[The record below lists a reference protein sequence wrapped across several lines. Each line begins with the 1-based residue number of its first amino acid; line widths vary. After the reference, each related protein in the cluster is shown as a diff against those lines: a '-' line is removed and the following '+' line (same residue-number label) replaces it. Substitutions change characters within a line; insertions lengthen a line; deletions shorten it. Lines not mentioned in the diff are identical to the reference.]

1 MKVTN
6 KHNLPEPIVAALT
19 SSDYSRGNSNRSVT
33 QLIDSPRVRILRAE
47 YEDQIEEDA
56 SDMVW
61 SVLGTAVHK
70 MFEAGDHD
78 GHIKEERMF
87 AEIGNWI
94 ISGAVDLQRTD
105 GDAVE
110 ILDYKCTS
118 VWSVIYGKVE
128 WENQLNFYAWL
139 VENNKG
145 TDVSA
150 LKVIAVLRDW
160 QRKKA
165 EMDRAYPQAPIV
177 EVDVPLWDRVTRE
190 EYVTRRVT
198 EHSNA
203 EFERLTGGELPHCT
217 AKERWEKPTTY
228 AVKKKGNK
236 RAMRV
241 FDSQEEAEQL
251 IATDDKLELEVR
263 LGEST
268 RCAGN
273 FCRVAEWCDQWRN
286 IQHADA

>member
-1 MKVTN
+1 MKITN
-6 KHNLPEPIVAALT
+6 KHRLPEPIVAALT

-47 YEDQIEEDA
+47 HEDQIEEDA

-87 AEIGNWI
+87 AESGNWI

-105 GDAVE
+105 GEAVE

-118 VWSVIYGKVE
+118 VWSVIYGKIE

-139 VENNKG
+139 VENNKRI
-145 TDVSA
+145 DVSA

-177 EVDVPLWDRVTRE
+177 EVDVNLWDRVTRE
-190 EYVTRRVT
+190 NYVTHRVA

-203 EFERLTGGELPHCT
+203 EFERLTGGELPECT
-217 AKERWEKPTTY
+217 ANERWEKPTTY

-241 FDSQEEAEQL
+241 FDSQEDAEQP

-268 RCAGN
+268 RSAGN
-273 FCRVAEWCDQWRN
+273 FCRVA
-286 IQHADA
+286 